1 MRENFKG
8 NKRRREE
15 AKKKK
20 KEEKIQKKLNRG
32 SDGMPGMPQEAG
44 LPEEPNPTAT

>member
-20 KEEKIQKKLNRG
+20 KEEKMQKRLNR
-32 SDGMPGMPQEAG
+32 SADGMGQEPA
-44 LPEEPNPTAT
+44 LPETADPAV

>member
-1 MRENFKG
+1 MRQNFKG

-20 KEEKIQKKLNRG
+20 KEEKMQRKLTRG
-32 SDGMPGMPQEAG
+32 NEGAPQEAVQ
-44 LPEEPNPTAT
+44 PEEPNPTAT

>member
-20 KEEKIQKKLNRG
+20 KEEKIQKRLNRPA
-32 SDGMPGMPQEAG
+32 DGTEQESA
-44 LPEEPNPTAT
+44 LPETPNPAV

>member
-20 KEEKIQKKLNRG
+20 KEEKIQKRLNRPPEG
-32 SDGMPGMPQEAG
+32 AEQESAV
-44 LPEEPNPTAT
+44 PETPNQTA

>member
-20 KEEKIQKKLNRG
+20 KEEKMQKRLSRHPG
-32 SDGMPGMPQEAG
+32 DGPQPSDPSVPG
-44 LPEEPNPTAT
+44 PEEAAPQA